1 MYSDRS
7 METVDL
13 RDFQEMGDRSL
24 YDRSEKFKPFKD

>member
-13 RDFQEMGDRSL
+13 RDFQEMGDRFF